1 MLYAL
6 FSADDLL
13 LPVHHGLAVSYL
25 RIPTREAEPE
35 EETMKGESLPLCCY
49 YPHCMCICSSRDG
62 TGRVCPSYSLGVVAK
77 LNVFQILLPFSLSLF
92 QSSPLLFLIHLPK

>member
-35 EETMKGESLPLCCY
+35 EDDERRIAS
-49 YPHCMCICSSRDG
+49 
-62 TGRVCPSYSLGVVAK
+62 
-77 LNVFQILLPFSLSLF
+77 ILLLLPSLYVYM
-92 QSSPLLFLIHLPK
+92 